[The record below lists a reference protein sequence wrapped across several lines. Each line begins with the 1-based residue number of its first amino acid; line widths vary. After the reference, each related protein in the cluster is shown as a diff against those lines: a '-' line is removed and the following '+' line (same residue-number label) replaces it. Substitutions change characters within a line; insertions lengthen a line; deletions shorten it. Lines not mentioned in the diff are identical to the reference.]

1 LQKSEIGIGYFK
13 NVMDD
18 GDECV
23 NEWMVVWLI
32 LNGWEGGKV

>member
-1 LQKSEIGIGYFK
+1 
-13 NVMDD
+13 MDD

-32 LNGWEGGKV
+32 LNGRVGGKV